1 MSLRIEKLTDC
12 ASGSWGHFV
21 AVYKNEECLGTVMT
35 DGTLTAKECYESLRN
50 NWEIDKMEKQHYS
63 NLKKVGL

>member
-1 MSLRIEKLTDC
+1 MSLRIEKLTEC

-35 DGTLTAKECYESLRN
+35 DGTLTARECYESLKN
-50 NWEIDKMEKQHYS
+50 NLEIDKMEKQHYS
-63 NLKKVGL
+63 NLERSGL

>member
-1 MSLRIEKLTDC
+1 MKLRIEKLTDRP
-12 ASGSWGHFV
+12 SGSWGYIV

-63 NLKKVGL
+63 NLERVGI